1 VKPLSIG
8 ARLALLNAAV
18 VAAALLAL
26 GGVLFALVD
35 RALLHGADGILR
47 DEIAEMALP
56 LRSGPMTAGALR
68 EMLRA
73 EAAEHPKEI
82 LAFRVTRE
90 GGEEVSR
97 TESPAWDHVPQP
109 RPAAGHVPSAHT
121 VRIPGDPN
129 RLRVV
134 RMRVPS
140 VSFGPVEIEAA
151 HHLTA
156 ADAALE
162 DFLQGS
168 LLLLPSLLLVS
179 LGAGYFLA
187 RRALLPVGRM
197 DAAARRIGTGPA
209 GERLPQ
215 TGTGDEIDRLADT
228 LNGMLARIE
237 EALARNQRFS
247 ADVAHE
253 VRTPLATIRAR
264 LESLPGGDGRID
276 AAVREVERLEAMV
289 SSLLHISRADE
300 RAAGPDSAALD
311 LGAVA
316 AEVAEFFGP
325 AAAAEGVHL
334 AVEVEPGLAVRG
346 EAVSIR
352 RALANLVDN
361 ALHASGPGDEVTIRG
376 SGRGGRVL
384 LEVLDRGCGV
394 PEESRARVFDRFFRG
409 FNGRARH
416 PGGSGLGLA
425 LVRAVARSHGGEA
438 SYAPRPGGGS
448 SFSIDLPPAERP
460 KS

>member
-1 VKPLSIG
+1 MRPLSIG

-56 LRSGPMTAGALR
+56 LRTSPMTAAALR
-68 EMLRA
+68 EMLRT
-73 EAAEHPKEI
+73 ESAEHPKEV
-82 LAFRVTRE
+82 LAFRITHE
-90 GGEEVSR
+90 AGGEVSR
-97 TESPAWDHVPQP
+97 SESPVWDHLLPP

-121 VRIPGDPN
+121 VRIPGDPI

-162 DFLQGS
+162 DFLEGS

-179 LGAGYFLA
+179 LGTGYFLA
-187 RRALLPVGRM
+187 RRALHPVGRM
-197 DAAARRIGTGPA
+197 DAAARRIGTGPP
-209 GERLPQ
+209 GERLPRS
-215 TGTGDEIDRLADT
+215 GTGDEIDRLADT
-228 LNGMLARIE
+228 LNGMLGRIE
-237 EALARNQRFS
+237 EALQRNQRFS

-264 LESLPGGDGRID
+264 LEAVPGGGERIE

-300 RAAGPDSAALD
+300 RAAGPEAATLD

-316 AEVAEFFGP
+316 GEVAEFFGP

-334 AVEVEPGLAVRG
+334 AVEVEAGLSVRG

-376 SGRGGRVL
+376 TCGGGRVR

-394 PEESRARVFDRFFRG
+394 PEETRGRVFDRFFRG

-438 SYAPRPGGGS
+438 TYAPRAGGGS
-448 SFSIDLPPAERP
+448 AFGIELPPP
-460 KS
+460 